1 MPPAPD
7 GHRPGPGSLVVG
19 GVSRSFGERV
29 VLDGVSLTIP
39 HGQFVVLLGRS
50 GSGKSTL
57 LRAVADL
64 DHDVEG
70 SIHVAARRAVVFQDP
85 RLVPWKRVIHNVTLG
100 LAGRDVKRRARE
112 VLEEVG
118 LGDHLRAW
126 PATLSGGEAQRVGL
140 ARALIREP
148 DLVLLDEPFGALD
161 ALTRIKMH
169 ALLQAL
175 HLKYR
180 PAVLFVTHDV
190 DEAILL
196 ADRILVLEDGRLAV
210 DEEVG
215 LARPRIRT
223 TPGFQRLRTELLGH
237 LGVDEGE
244 LAEPAEPD
252 GRAG

>member
-1 MPPAPD
+1 MPGATA
-7 GHRPGPGSLVVG
+7 HRLERESLVVK
-19 GVSRSFGERV
+19 GVTRAFGRRV
-29 VLDGVSLTIP
+29 VLDDISLTIP

-57 LRAVADL
+57 LRALADL

-70 SIHVAARRAVVFQDP
+70 SIQVAARRAVVFQDP

-100 LAGRDVKRRARE
+100 VNGPDARGRARDV
-112 VLEEVG
+112 LGEVG

-140 ARALIREP
+140 ARALIRQP

-169 ALLQAL
+169 TLLQAL
-175 HLKYR
+175 HQKYR

-196 ADRILVLEDGRLAV
+196 ADRILVLEHGHLAV
-210 DEEVG
+210 DEPVE
-215 LARPRIRT
+215 LERPRIRT
-223 TPGFQRLRTELLGH
+223 APVFRRLRSELLGH
-237 LGVDEGE
+237 LGVDE
-244 LAEPAEPD
+244 EPAATAPTP
-252 GRAG
+252 R